1 MSVTVAVAGGG
12 WAGCAAAVAAAQAGA
27 DVVLIE
33 RTNLLLGTGLV
44 GGIMNNNGR
53 FTAARELASMGG
65 GYLLDII
72 DQATL
77 HRRINFPGHL
87 HASLYDVAK
96 IESRVREGLESLGI
110 HVMLE
115 SRVTDVEMN
124 GRRIAHLVLADGSRI
139 GADAFVDATGTAGPQ
154 GNCARVN
161 GNCVMCILRCPAF
174 GPRVSIAGKAGA
186 NEISGSLFEAM
197 SGSCK
202 LEKKSLSVWLVRSLE
217 ENGVL
222 VVPVPRYIARL
233 DKTASKACQQY
244 SLPEFYDNLVVL
256 DTGHA
261 KLMAPFFPLDCLRR
275 IPGFEHA
282 VFHDPYAGGRGNSIR
297 YNIITP
303 HDQAMKVEGIDN
315 LFCAGEKV
323 GLLVGHTE
331 ALCTGSLA
339 GNNAV
344 RSCVG
349 QESLVI
355 PQSLAI
361 GDLIAFIEQSLRT
374 STGFLN
380 KYTFAGGVY
389 FRRMYD
395 SGLYTTDVRRI
406 NQRVKAAGMDG
417 VFNRKLVQDKHRTGW
432 LPT

>member
-1 MSVTVAVAGGG
+1 MNVAVAVAGGG

-65 GYLLDII
+65 DFLLDII
-72 DQATL
+72 DQMTL

-87 HASLYDVAK
+87 HASLYDVAR
-96 IESRVREGLESLGI
+96 IEAKVRAALMDLGI

-115 SRVTDVEMN
+115 SRVTGVEMD
-124 GRRIAHLVLADGSRI
+124 GRRVTHLALADGSRI
-139 GADAFVDATGTAGPQ
+139 SANAFVDATGTAGPQ
-154 GNCARVN
+154 GNCARIN
-161 GNCVMCILRCPAF
+161 GSCVMCVLRCPAY
-174 GPRVSIAGKAGA
+174 GPRVSIASKAGA
-186 NEISGSLFEAM
+186 REISGSIFEAM

-202 LEKKSLSVWLVRSLE
+202 LEKKSLSAWLVRNLE
-217 ENGVL
+217 EKGVL

-233 DKTASKACQQY
+233 DRTAPKACQQY
-244 SLPEFYDNLVVL
+244 SLPDFYDNIVLL

-261 KLMAPFFPLDCLRR
+261 KLMAPFFPLDCLRM

-297 YNIITP
+297 YTIITP
-303 HDQAMKVEGIDN
+303 HDQTLKVEGVDN

-339 GNNAV
+339 GHNSA
-344 RSCVG
+344 RCSTG
-349 QESLVI
+349 RELLTI
-355 PQSLAI
+355 PASLAI
-361 GDLIAFIEQSLRT
+361 GDLIVFIEQSLRT
-374 STGFLN
+374 SAGFLN

-395 SGLYTTDVRRI
+395 TGLYTTDIRRI
-406 NQRVKAAGMDG
+406 DQRVKAAGMEG
-417 VFNRKLVQDKHRTGW
+417 IFNRKLVRRNPGSGLFT
-432 LPT
+432 